1 MDEYPADID
10 KVDKKMV
17 SDLILKFD
25 LKPVFVLTPVV
36 DLISDRSFGTKF
48 DHVVVIRSVG
58 RR

>member
-10 KVDKKMV
+10 KFDKKMV

-36 DLISDRSFGTKF
+36 DLILDRSFGIKF